1 MKKFQRFLSSL
12 LAFVFSL
19 TLVSGWSGTADAEEN
34 FSQANRYNVALV
46 VDKSGSLRNVD
57 GVGTDPDGLRFDA
70 LRLFLGLLTEKG
82 NHVGLIAF
90 DEAIRFDSG
99 LQSISSMADKEALV
113 EAAEVLGTSYDTD
126 IGSAVLHASE
136 MLSGMRESNGLPCV
150 IMLLTDGMTDFAPD
164 KPIQILK
171 ERSSAAAQKALEIAQ
186 KEGITIHGLLLNVD
200 GRSINGEEEIRYFT
214 DGTRGQLETVS
225 SPEDLTAAFARFYSI
240 INRTEYDGSHR
251 IAFPEQGEVEAR
263 FPVPGFGAEEVNIVI
278 ECDHG
283 SVRPEDI
290 CVIAPDGQEYGIE
303 GHILETSRFLL
314 LKIPE
319 PQAGE
324 WEITLK
330 GNPGDT
336 VDVCMIYNASM
347 SVSLISDTD
356 NAFEVLKPLCL
367 KAFVSDTDG
376 NVTGDRLKNIVCT
389 LAVTDLSTGATTTY
403 PMTAEDGNYSCI
415 LTFDQGGEYELKA
428 IVDLHD
434 FEVLS
439 NVLAADIA
447 VPSPTAA
454 HDAVS
459 DFTELGNVHDNLWEL
474 PLDGLFEDPKGGQ
487 FSYTLSDTLDG
498 AAEIEDGIL
507 RVDLRK
513 LGENASFSV
522 LATDSYGLSAAL
534 PIDFVVSLPEATLAE
549 VKSVSDAGAVTDN
562 VWEVPLADLF
572 DDPAGGGL
580 VYTLDDPSGAAEI
593 VDGVLRVKLGQPAA
607 FSVTATDSRGLSTS
621 LPFDLS
627 VDLPEAKLAEVKS
640 VSDAGAVTDN
650 VWEVP
655 LADLF
660 DDPAGGGLA
669 YTLND
674 PSGAA
679 EIVVGVLRVKLGQPA
694 AFSVT
699 ATDSRGLSTSLPFDL
714 SVDLP
719 GAKLAEVSSVSD
731 AGAVTDNVWEVPL
744 ADLFDDPAGG
754 GLAYTL
760 NDPSGAAEIVDGVLR
775 VKLGQPAAF
784 SVTATD
790 SRGLSTSL
798 PFDLSVDLPEAKLER
813 ISDPFTIGQFRNNVW
828 ELDLQDCFES
838 AQGADL
844 TYAITGNPGDAVTI
858 ENNTLRVIPG
868 ALDGAASF
876 SVTATDSNGLA
887 VTLPFELGFTAPTAN
902 STSLSLSDGE
912 ISGGNWALPLE
923 GLFNDPAGQGLQ
935 YTLSDDFGGKVTIE
949 NSVLHADLSEL
960 GENTS
965 FILTAADSLGQ
976 SSQLSVELTPAFP
989 EAKSDQI
996 SDPLAAGRFENDYW
1010 ELPLASLFDDPT
1022 GGDLCYSVSDDLGG
1036 KVTIEDNILRVRPEG
1051 DETAAFILT
1060 AENAQGLQAQLP
1072 FDLRFPAPAAKSD
1085 GISDAVKTGLFQK
1098 GSWELHLPELFEDP
1112 KQTSLEYSLS
1122 DDLGGAMK
1130 IEDETLQAECRGI
1143 GEADVTVRATDPLG
1157 LSAELPVKLVEQ
1169 NMTWIILMIALLV
1182 LLLLI
1187 ALFFL
1192 RKRAGR
1198 KR

>member
-278 ECDHG
+278 ECDRG

-580 VYTLDDPSGAAEI
+580 
-593 VDGVLRVKLGQPAA
+593 
-607 FSVTATDSRGLSTS
+607 
-621 LPFDLS
+621 
-627 VDLPEAKLAEVKS
+627 
-640 VSDAGAVTDN
+640 
-650 VWEVP
+650 
-655 LADLF
+655 
-660 DDPAGGGLA
+660 A

-719 GAKLAEVSSVSD
+719 GAKLAEVSSVSE

>member
-113 EAAEVLGTSYDTD
+113 EAVEVLGTSYDTD

-150 IMLLTDGMTDFAPD
+150 IMLLTDVTDFAPD
-164 KPIQILK
+164 KPVQILK

-459 DFTELGNVHDNLWEL
+459 DFTELGSLHDNLWEL
-474 PLDGLFEDPKGGQ
+474 PLDGLFEDPKGGE

-498 AAEIEDGIL
+498 AAEIEDGVL

-534 PIDFVVSLPEATLAE
+534 PIDFVVSLPE
-549 VKSVSDAGAVTDN
+549 
-562 VWEVPLADLF
+562 
-572 DDPAGGGL
+572 
-580 VYTLDDPSGAAEI
+580 
-593 VDGVLRVKLGQPAA
+593 
-607 FSVTATDSRGLSTS
+607 
-621 LPFDLS
+621 
-627 VDLPEAKLAEVKS
+627 
-640 VSDAGAVTDN
+640 
-650 VWEVP
+650 
-655 LADLF
+655 
-660 DDPAGGGLA
+660 
-669 YTLND
+669 
-674 PSGAA
+674 
-679 EIVVGVLRVKLGQPA
+679 
-694 AFSVT
+694 
-699 ATDSRGLSTSLPFDL
+699 
-714 SVDLP
+714 
-719 GAKLAEVSSVSD
+719 AKLAEVSSVSD

-1010 ELPLASLFDDPT
+1010 ELPLASLFDDPA
-1022 GGDLCYSVSDDLGG
+1022 GGDLRYSVSDDLGG

>member
-1 MKKFQRFLSSL
+1 MKKFQRFLASL
-12 LAFVFSL
+12 LAFVFSI
-19 TLVSGWSGTADAEEN
+19 TLASGWSGTADAEEN
-34 FSQANRYNVALV
+34 FSLANRYNVMLV
-46 VDKSGSLRNVD
+46 VDKSGSLRDID

-82 NHVGLIAF
+82 NNVGLIAF

-113 EAAEVLGTSYDTD
+113 EAVEALGTSYDTD
-126 IGSAVLHASE
+126 IGSAVLRASE

-164 KPIQILK
+164 KPVQILK

-186 KEGITIHGLLLNVD
+186 REGITIHGLLLNVD
-200 GRSINGEEEIRYFT
+200 GRSINGEEEVRYFT

-240 INRTEYDGSHR
+240 INHTEYDGTHR
-251 IAFPEQGEVEAR
+251 IVFPAKGEVEAS

-278 ECDHG
+278 ECDRG

-319 PQAGE
+319 PQTGE

-347 SVSLISDTD
+347 SVSLISEAD
-356 NAFEVLKPLCL
+356 NVFEVLKPLCL

-376 NVTGDRLKNIVCT
+376 NVTGERLKNIVCT

-403 PMTAEDGNYSCI
+403 PMTAEDGHYSCI

-447 VPSPTAA
+447 VPSPTAT

-459 DFTELGNVHDNLWEL
+459 DFTELGSLHDNLWEL
-474 PLDGLFEDPKGGQ
+474 PLDGLFEDPKGGA
-487 FSYTLSDTLDG
+487 FSYTLSDTLGG

-507 RVDLRK
+507 RVDLQK

-522 LATDSYGLSAAL
+522 LATDSYGLSVAL
-534 PIDFVVSLPEATLAE
+534 PIDFVVELPGAKLAE
-549 VKSVSDAGAVTDN
+549 VSSVSDAGAVTDN

-572 DDPAGGGL
+572 DDPAGDGL
-580 VYTLDDPSGAAEI
+580 SYTLNDPSGTAEI

-627 VDLPEAKLAEVKS
+627 VDLPR
-640 VSDAGAVTDN
+640 T
-650 VWEVP
+650 
-655 LADLF
+655 
-660 DDPAGGGLA
+660 
-669 YTLND
+669 
-674 PSGAA
+674 
-679 EIVVGVLRVKLGQPA
+679 
-694 AFSVT
+694 
-699 ATDSRGLSTSLPFDL
+699 
-714 SVDLP
+714 
-719 GAKLAEVSSVSD
+719 
-731 AGAVTDNVWEVPL
+731 
-744 ADLFDDPAGG
+744 
-754 GLAYTL
+754 
-760 NDPSGAAEIVDGVLR
+760 
-775 VKLGQPAAF
+775 
-784 SVTATD
+784 
-790 SRGLSTSL
+790 
-798 PFDLSVDLPEAKLER
+798 KLEQV
-813 ISDPFTIGQFRNNVW
+813 SDPFAIGQFRNNAW
-828 ELDLQDCFES
+828 ELDLEDCFEG

-844 TYAITGNPGDAVTI
+844 TYTISGNPGDAVTI

-876 SVTATDSNGLA
+876 TVTATDSNGLA
-887 VTLPFELGFTAPTAN
+887 VTLPFELSFTAPTAN
-902 STSLSLSDGE
+902 HSSLSLSDGE
-912 ISGGNWALPLE
+912 ISDGNWTLPLE
-923 GLFNDPAGQGLQ
+923 GLFNDPTGQGLQ
-935 YTLSDDFGGKVTIE
+935 YTLSDDFGGKVTVE
-949 NSVLHADLSEL
+949 NSVLQADLSEL
-960 GENTS
+960 GKNTA
-965 FILTAADSLGQ
+965 FVLTATDSLGQ
-976 SSQLSVELTPAFP
+976 STQLSVELAPAFP
-989 EAKSDQI
+989 EAKADQI

-1010 ELPLASLFDDPT
+1010 ELPLTPLFDDPA
-1022 GGDLCYSVSDDLGG
+1022 GSGLRYSVSDDLGG
-1036 KVTIEDNILRVRPEG
+1036 KITIEDDVLRVRPEG
-1051 DETAAFILT
+1051 DDSAVFTLT
-1060 AENAQGLQAQLP
+1060 ATNAQGLQAQLP
-1072 FDLRFPAPAAKSD
+1072 FDLRFPSPVVKSD
-1085 GISDAVKTGLFQK
+1085 GISETVKTGLFQK
-1098 GSWELHLPELFEDP
+1098 GSWELRLPELFEDP

-1122 DDLGGAMK
+1122 DDHGGSMK
-1130 IEDETLQAECRGI
+1130 IEDETLQADCRGI
-1143 GEADVTVRATDPLG
+1143 GEANVTVRATDTIG

-1169 NMTWIILMIALLV
+1169 NVTWIILMIALLV

-1198 KR
+1198 KH

>member
-1 MKKFQRFLSSL
+1 MKKFQRFLASL
-12 LAFVFSL
+12 LAFVFSI
-19 TLVSGWSGTADAEEN
+19 TLASGWSGTADAEEN
-34 FSQANRYNVALV
+34 FSLANRYNVMLV
-46 VDKSGSLRNVD
+46 VDKSGSLRDID

-82 NHVGLIAF
+82 NNVGLIAF

-113 EAAEVLGTSYDTD
+113 EAVEALGTSYDTD
-126 IGSAVLHASE
+126 IGSAVLRASE

-164 KPIQILK
+164 KPVQILK

-186 KEGITIHGLLLNVD
+186 REGITIHGLLLNVD
-200 GRSINGEEEIRYFT
+200 GRSINGEEEVRYFT

-240 INRTEYDGSHR
+240 INHTEYDGTHR
-251 IAFPEQGEVEAR
+251 IVFPAQGEVEAS

-278 ECDHG
+278 ECDRG

-303 GHILETSRFLL
+303 DHILETSRFLL

-319 PQAGE
+319 PQTGE

-347 SVSLISDTD
+347 SVSLISEAD

-376 NVTGDRLKNIVCT
+376 NVTGERLKNIVCS

-403 PMTAEDGNYSCI
+403 PMTAEDGHYSCI

-447 VPSPTAA
+447 VPSPTAT

-459 DFTELGNVHDNLWEL
+459 DFTELGSLHDNLWEL
-474 PLDGLFEDPKGGQ
+474 PLDGLFEDPKGGA
-487 FSYTLSDTLDG
+487 FSYTLSDTLGG

-507 RVDLRK
+507 RVDLQK

-522 LATDSYGLSAAL
+522 LATDSYGLSVAL
-534 PIDFVVSLPEATLAE
+534 PIDFVVELPGAKLAE
-549 VKSVSDAGAVTDN
+549 VSSVSDAGAVTDN

-572 DDPAGGGL
+572 DDPAGSGL
-580 VYTLDDPSGAAEI
+580 SYTLDDPSGTAEI

-627 VDLPEAKLAEVKS
+627 VDLPR
-640 VSDAGAVTDN
+640 T
-650 VWEVP
+650 
-655 LADLF
+655 
-660 DDPAGGGLA
+660 
-669 YTLND
+669 
-674 PSGAA
+674 
-679 EIVVGVLRVKLGQPA
+679 
-694 AFSVT
+694 
-699 ATDSRGLSTSLPFDL
+699 
-714 SVDLP
+714 
-719 GAKLAEVSSVSD
+719 
-731 AGAVTDNVWEVPL
+731 
-744 ADLFDDPAGG
+744 
-754 GLAYTL
+754 
-760 NDPSGAAEIVDGVLR
+760 
-775 VKLGQPAAF
+775 
-784 SVTATD
+784 
-790 SRGLSTSL
+790 
-798 PFDLSVDLPEAKLER
+798 KLEQV
-813 ISDPFTIGQFRNNVW
+813 SDPFAIGQFRNNAW
-828 ELDLQDCFES
+828 ELDLEDCFEG

-844 TYAITGNPGDAVTI
+844 TYTISGNPGDAVTI

-876 SVTATDSNGLA
+876 TVTATDSNGLA
-887 VTLPFELGFTAPTAN
+887 VTLPFELSFTAPTAN
-902 STSLSLSDGE
+902 HSSLSLSDGE
-912 ISGGNWALPLE
+912 ISGGNWTLPLE
-923 GLFNDPAGQGLQ
+923 GLFNDPTGQGLQ
-935 YTLSDDFGGKVTIE
+935 YTLSDDFGGKVTVE
-949 NSVLHADLSEL
+949 NSVLQADLSEL
-960 GENTS
+960 GKNTA
-965 FILTAADSLGQ
+965 FVLTATDSLGQ
-976 SSQLSVELTPAFP
+976 STQLSVELAPAFP
-989 EAKSDQI
+989 EAKADQI

-1010 ELPLASLFDDPT
+1010 ELPLTPLFDDPA
-1022 GGDLCYSVSDDLGG
+1022 GSGLRYSVSDDIGG
-1036 KVTIEDNILRVRPEG
+1036 KVTIEDDVLRVRPEG
-1051 DETAAFILT
+1051 DDSAVFTLT
-1060 AENAQGLQAQLP
+1060 ATNAQGLQAQLP
-1072 FDLRFPAPAAKSD
+1072 FDLRFPSPVVKSD
-1085 GISDAVKTGLFQK
+1085 GISETVKTGLFQK
-1098 GSWELHLPELFEDP
+1098 GSWELRLPELFEDP

-1122 DDLGGAMK
+1122 DDHGGSMK
-1130 IEDETLQAECRGI
+1130 IEDETLQADCRGI
-1143 GEADVTVRATDPLG
+1143 GEANVTVRATDTIG

-1169 NMTWIILMIALLV
+1169 NVTWIILMIALLV

-1198 KR
+1198 KH

>member
-46 VDKSGSLRNVD
+46 VDKSGSLCDVD

-82 NHVGLIAF
+82 NHVGMIAF

-99 LQSISSMADKEALV
+99 LQSVSSMADKEALV
-113 EAAEVLGTSYDTD
+113 EAVEVLGTSYDTD

-164 KPIQILK
+164 KPVQILK

-200 GRSINGEEEIRYFT
+200 GRSINGEEEVRYFT

-251 IAFPEQGEVEAR
+251 IVFPEQGEVEAR

-278 ECDHG
+278 ECDRG
-283 SVRPEDI
+283 SVRPENI
-290 CVIAPDGQEYGIE
+290 RVIAPDGQEYGIE

-347 SVSLISDTD
+347 SVSLISEAD

-367 KAFVSDTDG
+367 KAFVSETDG
-376 NVTGDRLKNIVCT
+376 NVTGERLKNIVCT

-415 LTFDQGGEYELKA
+415 LTFDQGGKYEIKA

-447 VPSPTAA
+447 VPAPAAA

-459 DFTELGNVHDNLWEL
+459 DFTELGSVHDNLWEL
-474 PLDGLFEDPKGGQ
+474 PLDGLFEDPKGGE
-487 FSYTLSDTLDG
+487 FSYTLSDTLNG

-534 PIDFVVSLPEATLAE
+534 PIDFVVALPEAKLSE

-572 DDPAGGGL
+572 DDPAG
-580 VYTLDDPSGAAEI
+580 
-593 VDGVLRVKLGQPAA
+593 
-607 FSVTATDSRGLSTS
+607 
-621 LPFDLS
+621 
-627 VDLPEAKLAEVKS
+627 
-640 VSDAGAVTDN
+640 N
-650 VWEVP
+650 
-655 LADLF
+655 
-660 DDPAGGGLA
+660 
-669 YTLND
+669 
-674 PSGAA
+674 
-679 EIVVGVLRVKLGQPA
+679 
-694 AFSVT
+694 
-699 ATDSRGLSTSLPFDL
+699 
-714 SVDLP
+714 
-719 GAKLAEVSSVSD
+719 
-731 AGAVTDNVWEVPL
+731 
-744 ADLFDDPAGG
+744 

-798 PFDLSVDLPEAKLER
+798 PFDLSVDLPGAKLEQV
-813 ISDPFTIGQFRNNVW
+813 SDPFTIGQFRNNAW

-844 TYAITGNPGDAVTI
+844 TYTISGNPGEAVTI

-887 VTLPFELGFTAPTAN
+887 VTLPFELSFTAPTAN
-902 STSLSLSDGE
+902 SASLSLSDGE
-912 ISGGNWALPLE
+912 ISGGNWTLPLV
-923 GLFNDPAGQGLQ
+923 GLFNDPTGQGLQ

-949 NSVLHADLSEL
+949 NSVLHADLTEL

-976 SSQLSVELTPAFP
+976 SSQLSVELAPAFP

-1010 ELPLASLFDDPT
+1010 ELPLASLFDDPA
-1022 GGDLCYSVSDDLGG
+1022 GGDLRYSVSDDLGG

-1051 DETAAFILT
+1051 NETAAFILT

-1072 FDLRFPAPAAKSD
+1072 FDLRFPSPVAKSN
-1085 GISDAVKTGLFQK
+1085 GISDTVKTGLFQK
-1098 GSWELHLPELFEDP
+1098 GSWELRLPELFEDP

-1130 IEDETLQAECRGI
+1130 IEDETLQADCRGI
-1143 GEADVTVRATDPLG
+1143 GEADVTVTATDSLG

-1198 KR
+1198 KH

>member
-1 MKKFQRFLSSL
+1 MKKFQRFLASL
-12 LAFVFSL
+12 LAFVFSI
-19 TLVSGWSGTADAEEN
+19 TLASGWSGTADAEEN
-34 FSQANRYNVALV
+34 FSLANRYNVMLV
-46 VDKSGSLRNVD
+46 VDKSGSLRDID

-82 NHVGLIAF
+82 NNVGLIAF

-113 EAAEVLGTSYDTD
+113 EAVEALGTSYDTD
-126 IGSAVLHASE
+126 IGSAVLRASE

-164 KPIQILK
+164 KPVQILK

-186 KEGITIHGLLLNVD
+186 REGITIHGLLLNVD
-200 GRSINGEEEIRYFT
+200 GRSINGEEEVRYFT

-240 INRTEYDGSHR
+240 INHTEYDGTHR
-251 IAFPEQGEVEAR
+251 IVFPAQGEVEAS

-278 ECDHG
+278 ECDRG

-324 WEITLK
+324 WGITLK

-347 SVSLISDTD
+347 SVSLISEAD
-356 NAFEVLKPLCL
+356 NVFEVLKPLCL

-376 NVTGDRLKNIVCT
+376 NVTGERLKNIVCT

-403 PMTAEDGNYSCI
+403 PMTAEDGHYSCI

-447 VPSPTAA
+447 VPSPTAT

-459 DFTELGNVHDNLWEL
+459 DFTELGSLHDNLWEL
-474 PLDGLFEDPKGGQ
+474 PLDGLFEDPKGGA
-487 FSYTLSDTLDG
+487 FSYTLSNTLGG

-507 RVDLRK
+507 RVDFQK

-522 LATDSYGLSAAL
+522 LATDSYGLSVAL
-534 PIDFVVSLPEATLAE
+534 PIDFVVE
-549 VKSVSDAGAVTDN
+549 
-562 VWEVPLADLF
+562 
-572 DDPAGGGL
+572 
-580 VYTLDDPSGAAEI
+580 
-593 VDGVLRVKLGQPAA
+593 
-607 FSVTATDSRGLSTS
+607 
-621 LPFDLS
+621 
-627 VDLPEAKLAEVKS
+627 
-640 VSDAGAVTDN
+640 
-650 VWEVP
+650 
-655 LADLF
+655 
-660 DDPAGGGLA
+660 
-669 YTLND
+669 
-674 PSGAA
+674 
-679 EIVVGVLRVKLGQPA
+679 
-694 AFSVT
+694 
-699 ATDSRGLSTSLPFDL
+699 
-714 SVDLP
+714 LP

-731 AGAVTDNVWEVPL
+731 AGAVTDNIWEVPL
-744 ADLFDDPAGG
+744 ADLFDDPAGDDPAG
-754 GLAYTL
+754 DGLSYTL

-798 PFDLSVDLPEAKLER
+798 PFDLSVDLPRTKLEQV
-813 ISDPFTIGQFRNNVW
+813 SDPFAIGQFRNNAW
-828 ELDLQDCFES
+828 ELDLEDCFEG

-844 TYAITGNPGDAVTI
+844 TYTISGNPGDAVTI

-876 SVTATDSNGLA
+876 TVTATDSNGLA
-887 VTLPFELGFTAPTAN
+887 VTLPFELSFTAPTAN
-902 STSLSLSDGE
+902 HSSLSLSDGE
-912 ISGGNWALPLE
+912 ISGGNWTLPLE
-923 GLFNDPAGQGLQ
+923 GLFNDPTGQGLQ
-935 YTLSDDFGGKVTIE
+935 YTLSDDFGGRVTVE
-949 NSVLHADLSEL
+949 NSVLQADLSKL
-960 GENTS
+960 GKNTA
-965 FILTAADSLGQ
+965 FVLTATDSLGQ
-976 SSQLSVELTPAFP
+976 STQLSVELAPAFP
-989 EAKSDQI
+989 EAKADQI

-1010 ELPLASLFDDPT
+1010 ELPLTPLFDDPA
-1022 GGDLCYSVSDDLGG
+1022 GSGLRYSVSDDLGG
-1036 KVTIEDNILRVRPEG
+1036 KVTIEDDVLRVRPEG
-1051 DETAAFILT
+1051 DDSAVFTLT
-1060 AENAQGLQAQLP
+1060 ATNAQGLQAQLP
-1072 FDLRFPAPAAKSD
+1072 FDLRFPSPVVKSD
-1085 GISDAVKTGLFQK
+1085 GISETVKTGLFQK
-1098 GSWELHLPELFEDP
+1098 GSWELRLPELFEDP

-1122 DDLGGAMK
+1122 DDHGGSMK
-1130 IEDETLQAECRGI
+1130 IEDKTLQADCRGI
-1143 GEADVTVRATDPLG
+1143 GEANVTVRATDTIG

-1169 NMTWIILMIALLV
+1169 NVTWIILMIALLV

-1198 KR
+1198 KH

>member
-46 VDKSGSLRNVD
+46 VDKSGSLCDVD

-82 NHVGLIAF
+82 NHVGMIAF

-99 LQSISSMADKEALV
+99 LQSVSSMADKEALV
-113 EAAEVLGTSYDTD
+113 EAVEVLGTSYDTD

-164 KPIQILK
+164 KPVQILK

-200 GRSINGEEEIRYFT
+200 GRSINGEEEVRYFT

-251 IAFPEQGEVEAR
+251 IVFPEQGEVEAR

-278 ECDHG
+278 ECDRG
-283 SVRPEDI
+283 SVRPENI
-290 CVIAPDGQEYGIE
+290 RVIAPDGQEYGIE

-347 SVSLISDTD
+347 SVSLISEAD

-367 KAFVSDTDG
+367 KAFVSETDG
-376 NVTGDRLKNIVCT
+376 NITGERLKNIVCT

-403 PMTAEDGNYSCI
+403 PMNAEDGNYSCI
-415 LTFDQGGEYELKA
+415 LTFDQGGKYEIKA

-447 VPSPTAA
+447 VPAPAAA

-459 DFTELGNVHDNLWEL
+459 DFTELGSVHDNLWEL
-474 PLDGLFEDPKGGQ
+474 PLDGLFEDPKGGE
-487 FSYTLSDTLDG
+487 FSYTLSDTLNG

-534 PIDFVVSLPEATLAE
+534 PIDFVVA
-549 VKSVSDAGAVTDN
+549 
-562 VWEVPLADLF
+562 
-572 DDPAGGGL
+572 
-580 VYTLDDPSGAAEI
+580 
-593 VDGVLRVKLGQPAA
+593 
-607 FSVTATDSRGLSTS
+607 
-621 LPFDLS
+621 
-627 VDLPEAKLAEVKS
+627 LPEAKLSEVK
-640 VSDAGAVTDN
+640 
-650 VWEVP
+650 
-655 LADLF
+655 
-660 DDPAGGGLA
+660 
-669 YTLND
+669 
-674 PSGAA
+674 
-679 EIVVGVLRVKLGQPA
+679 
-694 AFSVT
+694 
-699 ATDSRGLSTSLPFDL
+699 
-714 SVDLP
+714 
-719 GAKLAEVSSVSD
+719 SVSD

-798 PFDLSVDLPEAKLER
+798 PFDLSVDLPGAKLEQV
-813 ISDPFTIGQFRNNVW
+813 SDPFTIGQFRNNAW

-844 TYAITGNPGDAVTI
+844 TYTISGNPGEAVTI

-887 VTLPFELGFTAPTAN
+887 VTLPFELSFTAPTAN
-902 STSLSLSDGE
+902 SASLSLSDGE
-912 ISGGNWALPLE
+912 ISGGNWTLPLV
-923 GLFNDPAGQGLQ
+923 GLFNDPTGQGLQ

-949 NSVLHADLSEL
+949 NSVLHADLTEL

-976 SSQLSVELTPAFP
+976 SSQLSVELAPAFP

-1010 ELPLASLFDDPT
+1010 ELPLASLFDDPA
-1022 GGDLCYSVSDDLGG
+1022 GGDLRYSVSDDLGG

-1051 DETAAFILT
+1051 NETAAFILT

-1072 FDLRFPAPAAKSD
+1072 FDLRFPSPVAKSN
-1085 GISDAVKTGLFQK
+1085 GISDTVKTGLFQK
-1098 GSWELHLPELFEDP
+1098 GSWELRLPELFEDP

-1122 DDLGGAMK
+1122 DGLGGAMK
-1130 IEDETLQAECRGI
+1130 IEDETLQADCRGI
-1143 GEADVTVRATDPLG
+1143 GEAVVTVTATDSLG

-1198 KR
+1198 KH

>member
-1 MKKFQRFLSSL
+1 MKKFQRFLASL
-12 LAFVFSL
+12 LAFVFSI
-19 TLVSGWSGTADAEEN
+19 TLASGWSGTADAEEN
-34 FSQANRYNVALV
+34 FSLANRYNVMLV
-46 VDKSGSLRNVD
+46 VDKSGSLRDID

-82 NHVGLIAF
+82 NNVGLIAF

-113 EAAEVLGTSYDTD
+113 EAVEALGTSYDTD
-126 IGSAVLHASE
+126 IGSAVLRASE

-164 KPIQILK
+164 KPVQILK

-186 KEGITIHGLLLNVD
+186 REGITIHGLLLNVD
-200 GRSINGEEEIRYFT
+200 GRSINGEEEVRYFT

-240 INRTEYDGSHR
+240 INHTEYDGTHR
-251 IAFPEQGEVEAR
+251 IVFPAQGEVEAS

-278 ECDHG
+278 ECDRG

-324 WEITLK
+324 WGITLK

-347 SVSLISDTD
+347 SVSLISEAD

-376 NVTGDRLKNIVCT
+376 NVTGERLKNIVCS

-403 PMTAEDGNYSCI
+403 PMTAEDGHYSCI

-447 VPSPTAA
+447 VPSPTAT

-459 DFTELGNVHDNLWEL
+459 DFTELGSLHDNLWEL
-474 PLDGLFEDPKGGQ
+474 PLDGLFEDPKGGA
-487 FSYTLSDTLDG
+487 FSYTLSDTLGG

-507 RVDLRK
+507 RVDLQK
-513 LGENASFSV
+513 LGKNASFSV
-522 LATDSYGLSAAL
+522 LATDSYGLSVAL
-534 PIDFVVSLPEATLAE
+534 PIDLVVELPGAKLAE
-549 VKSVSDAGAVTDN
+549 VSSVSDAGAVTDN
-562 VWEVPLADLF
+562 IWEVPLADLF
-572 DDPAGGGL
+572 DDPAGSGL
-580 VYTLDDPSGAAEI
+580 SYTLDDPNGTAEI

-627 VDLPEAKLAEVKS
+627 VDLP
-640 VSDAGAVTDN
+640 GT
-650 VWEVP
+650 
-655 LADLF
+655 
-660 DDPAGGGLA
+660 
-669 YTLND
+669 
-674 PSGAA
+674 
-679 EIVVGVLRVKLGQPA
+679 
-694 AFSVT
+694 
-699 ATDSRGLSTSLPFDL
+699 
-714 SVDLP
+714 
-719 GAKLAEVSSVSD
+719 
-731 AGAVTDNVWEVPL
+731 
-744 ADLFDDPAGG
+744 
-754 GLAYTL
+754 
-760 NDPSGAAEIVDGVLR
+760 
-775 VKLGQPAAF
+775 
-784 SVTATD
+784 
-790 SRGLSTSL
+790 
-798 PFDLSVDLPEAKLER
+798 KLEQV
-813 ISDPFTIGQFRNNVW
+813 SDPFAIGQFRNNAW
-828 ELDLQDCFES
+828 ELDLEDCFEG

-844 TYAITGNPGDAVTI
+844 TYTISGNPGDAVTI

-876 SVTATDSNGLA
+876 TVTATDSNGLA
-887 VTLPFELGFTAPTAN
+887 VTLPFELSFTAPTAN
-902 STSLSLSDGE
+902 HSSLSLSDGE
-912 ISGGNWALPLE
+912 ISGGNWTLPLE
-923 GLFNDPAGQGLQ
+923 GLFNDPTGQGLQ
-935 YTLSDDFGGKVTIE
+935 YTLSDDFGGRVTVE
-949 NSVLHADLSEL
+949 NSVLQADLSEL
-960 GENTS
+960 GKNTA
-965 FILTAADSLGQ
+965 FVLTATDSLGQ
-976 SSQLSVELTPAFP
+976 STQLSVELAPAFP
-989 EAKSDQI
+989 EAKADQI

-1010 ELPLASLFDDPT
+1010 ELPLTPLFDDPA
-1022 GGDLCYSVSDDLGG
+1022 GRGLRYSVSDDLSG
-1036 KVTIEDNILRVRPEG
+1036 KITIEDDVLRVRPEG
-1051 DETAAFILT
+1051 DDSAVFTLT
-1060 AENAQGLQAQLP
+1060 ATNAQGLQAQLP
-1072 FDLRFPAPAAKSD
+1072 FDLRFPSPVVKSD
-1085 GISDAVKTGLFQK
+1085 GISETVKTGLFQK
-1098 GSWELHLPELFEDP
+1098 GSWELRLPELFEDP

-1122 DDLGGAMK
+1122 DDHGGSMK
-1130 IEDETLQAECRGI
+1130 IEDKTLQADCRGI
-1143 GEADVTVRATDPLG
+1143 GEANVTVRATDTIG

-1169 NMTWIILMIALLV
+1169 NVTWIILMIALLV

-1198 KR
+1198 KH

>member
-1 MKKFQRFLSSL
+1 MKKFQRFLASL
-12 LAFVFSL
+12 LAFVFSI
-19 TLVSGWSGTADAEEN
+19 TLASGWSGTADAEEN
-34 FSQANRYNVALV
+34 FSLANRYNVMLV
-46 VDKSGSLRNVD
+46 VDKSGSLRDID

-82 NHVGLIAF
+82 NNVGLIAF

-113 EAAEVLGTSYDTD
+113 EAVEALGTSYDTD
-126 IGSAVLHASE
+126 IGSAVLRASE

-164 KPIQILK
+164 KPVQILK

-186 KEGITIHGLLLNVD
+186 REGITIHGLLLNVD
-200 GRSINGEEEIRYFT
+200 GRSINGEEEVRYFT

-240 INRTEYDGSHR
+240 INHTEYDGTHR
-251 IAFPEQGEVEAR
+251 IVFPAQGEVEAS

-278 ECDHG
+278 ECDRG

-324 WEITLK
+324 WGITLK

-347 SVSLISDTD
+347 SVSLISEAD

-376 NVTGDRLKNIVCT
+376 NVTGERLKNIVCT

-403 PMTAEDGNYSCI
+403 PMTAEDGHYSCI

-447 VPSPTAA
+447 VPSPTAT

-459 DFTELGNVHDNLWEL
+459 DFTELGSLHDNLWEL
-474 PLDGLFEDPKGGQ
+474 PLDGLFEDPKGGA
-487 FSYTLSDTLDG
+487 FSYTLSDTLGG

-507 RVDLRK
+507 RVDLQK

-522 LATDSYGLSAAL
+522 LATDSYGLSVAL
-534 PIDFVVSLPEATLAE
+534 PIDFVVELPGAKLAE
-549 VKSVSDAGAVTDN
+549 VSSVSDAGAVTDN
-562 VWEVPLADLF
+562 IWEVPLADLF
-572 DDPAGGGL
+572 DDPAGSGL
-580 VYTLDDPSGAAEI
+580 SYTLDDPSGTAEI

-627 VDLPEAKLAEVKS
+627 VDLPR
-640 VSDAGAVTDN
+640 T
-650 VWEVP
+650 
-655 LADLF
+655 
-660 DDPAGGGLA
+660 
-669 YTLND
+669 
-674 PSGAA
+674 
-679 EIVVGVLRVKLGQPA
+679 
-694 AFSVT
+694 
-699 ATDSRGLSTSLPFDL
+699 
-714 SVDLP
+714 
-719 GAKLAEVSSVSD
+719 
-731 AGAVTDNVWEVPL
+731 
-744 ADLFDDPAGG
+744 
-754 GLAYTL
+754 
-760 NDPSGAAEIVDGVLR
+760 
-775 VKLGQPAAF
+775 
-784 SVTATD
+784 
-790 SRGLSTSL
+790 
-798 PFDLSVDLPEAKLER
+798 KLEQV
-813 ISDPFTIGQFRNNVW
+813 SDPFAIGQFRNNAW
-828 ELDLQDCFES
+828 ELDLEDCFEG

-844 TYAITGNPGDAVTI
+844 TYTISGNPGDAVTI

-876 SVTATDSNGLA
+876 TVTATDSNGLA
-887 VTLPFELGFTAPTAN
+887 VTLPFELSFTAPTAN
-902 STSLSLSDGE
+902 HSSLSLSDGE
-912 ISGGNWALPLE
+912 ISGGNWTLPLE
-923 GLFNDPAGQGLQ
+923 GLFNDPTGQGLQ
-935 YTLSDDFGGKVTIE
+935 YTLSDDFGGKVTVE
-949 NSVLHADLSEL
+949 NSVLQADLSEL
-960 GENTS
+960 GKNTA
-965 FILTAADSLGQ
+965 FVLTATDSLGQ
-976 SSQLSVELTPAFP
+976 STQLSVELAPAFP
-989 EAKSDQI
+989 EAKADQI

-1010 ELPLASLFDDPT
+1010 ELPLTPLFDDPA
-1022 GGDLCYSVSDDLGG
+1022 GSGLRYSVSDDLGG
-1036 KVTIEDNILRVRPEG
+1036 KITIEDDVLRVRPEG
-1051 DETAAFILT
+1051 DDSAVFTLT
-1060 AENAQGLQAQLP
+1060 ATNAQGLQAELP
-1072 FDLRFPAPAAKSD
+1072 FDLRFPSPVVKSD
-1085 GISDAVKTGLFQK
+1085 GISETVKTGLFQK
-1098 GSWELHLPELFEDP
+1098 GSWELRLPELFEDP

-1122 DDLGGAMK
+1122 DDHGGSMK
-1130 IEDETLQAECRGI
+1130 IEDETLQADCRGI
-1143 GEADVTVRATDPLG
+1143 GEANVTVRATDTIG

-1169 NMTWIILMIALLV
+1169 NVTWIILMIALLV

-1198 KR
+1198 KH

>member
-1 MKKFQRFLSSL
+1 MKKFQRFLASL
-12 LAFVFSL
+12 LAFVFSI
-19 TLVSGWSGTADAEEN
+19 TLASGWSGTADAEEN
-34 FSQANRYNVALV
+34 FSLANRYNVMLV
-46 VDKSGSLRNVD
+46 VDKSGSLRDID

-82 NHVGLIAF
+82 NNVGLIAF

-113 EAAEVLGTSYDTD
+113 EAVEALGTSYDTD
-126 IGSAVLHASE
+126 IGSAVLRASE

-164 KPIQILK
+164 KPVQILK

-186 KEGITIHGLLLNVD
+186 REGITIHGLLLNVD
-200 GRSINGEEEIRYFT
+200 GRSINGEEEVRYFT

-240 INRTEYDGSHR
+240 INHTEYDGTHR
-251 IAFPEQGEVEAR
+251 IVFPAQGEVEAS

-278 ECDHG
+278 ECDRG

-324 WEITLK
+324 WGITLK

-347 SVSLISDTD
+347 SVSLISEAD
-356 NAFEVLKPLCL
+356 NVFEVLKPLCL

-376 NVTGDRLKNIVCT
+376 NVTGERLKNIVCT

-403 PMTAEDGNYSCI
+403 PMTAEDGHYSCI

-447 VPSPTAA
+447 VPSPTAT

-459 DFTELGNVHDNLWEL
+459 DFTELGSLHDNLWEL
-474 PLDGLFEDPKGGQ
+474 PLDGLFEDPKGGA
-487 FSYTLSDTLDG
+487 FSYTLSNTLGG

-507 RVDLRK
+507 RVDLQK

-522 LATDSYGLSAAL
+522 LATDSYGLSVAL
-534 PIDFVVSLPEATLAE
+534 PIDFVVELPGAKLAE
-549 VKSVSDAGAVTDN
+549 VSSVSDAGAVTDN
-562 VWEVPLADLF
+562 IWEVPLADLF
-572 DDPAGGGL
+572 DDPAGSGL
-580 VYTLDDPSGAAEI
+580 SYTLDDPSGTAEI

-627 VDLPEAKLAEVKS
+627 VDLP
-640 VSDAGAVTDN
+640 GT
-650 VWEVP
+650 
-655 LADLF
+655 
-660 DDPAGGGLA
+660 
-669 YTLND
+669 
-674 PSGAA
+674 
-679 EIVVGVLRVKLGQPA
+679 
-694 AFSVT
+694 
-699 ATDSRGLSTSLPFDL
+699 
-714 SVDLP
+714 
-719 GAKLAEVSSVSD
+719 
-731 AGAVTDNVWEVPL
+731 
-744 ADLFDDPAGG
+744 
-754 GLAYTL
+754 
-760 NDPSGAAEIVDGVLR
+760 
-775 VKLGQPAAF
+775 
-784 SVTATD
+784 
-790 SRGLSTSL
+790 
-798 PFDLSVDLPEAKLER
+798 KLEQV
-813 ISDPFTIGQFRNNVW
+813 SDPFAIGQFRNNAW
-828 ELDLQDCFES
+828 ELDLEDCFEG

-844 TYAITGNPGDAVTI
+844 TYTISGNPGDAVTI

-876 SVTATDSNGLA
+876 TVTATDSNGLA
-887 VTLPFELGFTAPTAN
+887 VTLPFELSFTAPTAN
-902 STSLSLSDGE
+902 HSSLSLSDGE
-912 ISGGNWALPLE
+912 ISGGNWTLPLE
-923 GLFNDPAGQGLQ
+923 GLFNDPTGQGLQ
-935 YTLSDDFGGKVTIE
+935 YTLSDDFGGRVTVE
-949 NSVLHADLSEL
+949 NSVLQADLSKL
-960 GENTS
+960 GKNTA
-965 FILTAADSLGQ
+965 FVLTATDSLGQ
-976 SSQLSVELTPAFP
+976 STQLSVELAPAFP
-989 EAKSDQI
+989 EAKADQI

-1010 ELPLASLFDDPT
+1010 ELPLTPLFDDPA
-1022 GGDLCYSVSDDLGG
+1022 GSGLRYSVSDDLGG
-1036 KVTIEDNILRVRPEG
+1036 KVTIEDDVLRVRPEG
-1051 DETAAFILT
+1051 DDSAVFTLT
-1060 AENAQGLQAQLP
+1060 ATNAQGLQAQLP
-1072 FDLRFPAPAAKSD
+1072 FDLRFPSPVVKSD
-1085 GISDAVKTGLFQK
+1085 GISETVKTGLFQK
-1098 GSWELHLPELFEDP
+1098 GSWELRLPELFEDP

-1122 DDLGGAMK
+1122 DDHGGSMK
-1130 IEDETLQAECRGI
+1130 IEDKTLQADCRGI
-1143 GEADVTVRATDPLG
+1143 GEANVTVRATDTIG

-1198 KR
+1198 KH

>member
-46 VDKSGSLRNVD
+46 VDKSGSLCDVD

-82 NHVGLIAF
+82 NHVGMIAF

-99 LQSISSMADKEALV
+99 LQSVSSMADKEALV
-113 EAAEVLGTSYDTD
+113 EAVEVLGTSYDTD

-164 KPIQILK
+164 KPVQILK

-200 GRSINGEEEIRYFT
+200 GRSINGEEEVRYFT

-251 IAFPEQGEVEAR
+251 IVFPEQGEVEAR

-278 ECDHG
+278 ECDRG
-283 SVRPEDI
+283 SVRPENI
-290 CVIAPDGQEYGIE
+290 RVIAPDGQEYDIE

-347 SVSLISDTD
+347 SVSLISEAD

-367 KAFVSDTDG
+367 KAFVSETDG
-376 NVTGDRLKNIVCT
+376 NVTGERLKNIVCT

-415 LTFDQGGEYELKA
+415 LTFDQGGKYEIKA

-447 VPSPTAA
+447 VPAPAAA

-459 DFTELGNVHDNLWEL
+459 DFTELGSVHDNLWEL
-474 PLDGLFEDPKGGQ
+474 PLDGLFEDPKGGE
-487 FSYTLSDTLDG
+487 FSYTLSDTLNG

-534 PIDFVVSLPEATLAE
+534 PIDFVVALPEAKLSE

-572 DDPAGGGL
+572 DDPAGNGL
-580 VYTLDDPSGAAEI
+580 AYTLNDPSGAAEI
-593 VDGVLRVKLGQPAA
+593 VDGILRVKLGQPAA

-627 VDLPEAKLAEVKS
+627 VDLPGAKLAEVKS

-679 EIVVGVLRVKLGQPA
+679 EIVGGVLRVKLGQPA

-719 GAKLAEVSSVSD
+719 GAKLEQV
-731 AGAVTDNVWEVPL
+731 
-744 ADLFDDPAGG
+744 
-754 GLAYTL
+754 
-760 NDPSGAAEIVDGVLR
+760 
-775 VKLGQPAAF
+775 
-784 SVTATD
+784 
-790 SRGLSTSL
+790 
-798 PFDLSVDLPEAKLER
+798 
-813 ISDPFTIGQFRNNVW
+813 SDPFTIGQFRNNAW

-844 TYAITGNPGDAVTI
+844 TYTISGNPGEAVTI

-887 VTLPFELGFTAPTAN
+887 VTLPFELSFTAPTAN
-902 STSLSLSDGE
+902 SASLSLSDGE
-912 ISGGNWALPLE
+912 ISGGNWTLPLV
-923 GLFNDPAGQGLQ
+923 GLFNDPTGQGLQ

-949 NSVLHADLSEL
+949 NSVLHADLTEL

-976 SSQLSVELTPAFP
+976 SSQLSIELAPAFP

-1010 ELPLASLFDDPT
+1010 ELPLASLFDDPA
-1022 GGDLCYSVSDDLGG
+1022 GGDLRYSVSDDLGG

-1051 DETAAFILT
+1051 NETAAFILT

-1072 FDLRFPAPAAKSD
+1072 FDLRFPSPVAKSN
-1085 GISDAVKTGLFQK
+1085 GISDTVKTGLFQK
-1098 GSWELHLPELFEDP
+1098 GSWELRLPELFEDP

-1130 IEDETLQAECRGI
+1130 IEDETLQADCRGI
-1143 GEADVTVRATDPLG
+1143 GEADVTVTATDSLG

-1198 KR
+1198 KH